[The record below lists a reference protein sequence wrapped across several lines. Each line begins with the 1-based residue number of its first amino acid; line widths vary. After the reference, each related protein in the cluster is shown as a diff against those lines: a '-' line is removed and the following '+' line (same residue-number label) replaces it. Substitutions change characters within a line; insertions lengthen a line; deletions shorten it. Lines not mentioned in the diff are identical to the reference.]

1 MGRADNEQAAV
12 LFDRQ
17 RLIISGPSPGKES
30 RKQRRLVMAK
40 AICKVFGMF
49 FLIIGLLGF
58 IFPNLLGMH
67 LSSIHNIIH
76 LISAALAL
84 YFGFAASPRAART
97 FSLIFG
103 SIYVL
108 IGALGFI
115 APGFVIELLQARH
128 APSWLPGLAA
138 DNIVHLLLGAIFII
152 AGLARAP
159 HAAPITIYNG
169 RMNGGTTAPTA
180 RG

>member
-1 MGRADNEQAAV
+1 
-12 LFDRQ
+12 
-17 RLIISGPSPGKES
+17 
-30 RKQRRLVMAK
+30 MAK
-40 AICKVFGMF
+40 AICKVLGIV

-67 LSSIHNIIH
+67 LSGIHNIIH

-84 YFGFAASPRAART
+84 YFGFVASPSAARA

-103 SIYVL
+103 AIYL
-108 IGALGFI
+108 LLGALGFI
-115 APGFVIELLQARH
+115 TPGGVIELLQARH
-128 APSWLPGLAA
+128 APGGLRSLTP
-138 DNIVHLLLGAIFII
+138 DNIVHLLLGAVFLI

-159 HAAPITIYNG
+159 HAAPITTYNRRTSG
-169 RMNGGTTAPTA
+169 RTTA

>member
-1 MGRADNEQAAV
+1 MGRADNDQAAV
-12 LFDRQ
+12 LFDRE
-17 RLIISGPSPGKES
+17 RSISWIRSSAIET
-30 RKQRRLVMAK
+30 RKQRRFVMAK
-40 AICKVFGMF
+40 AICKILGLV
-49 FLIIGLLGF
+49 FLIVGLMGF

-84 YFGFAASPRAART
+84 YFGFAASPSAARA

-103 SIYVL
+103 AVYL
-108 IGALGFI
+108 LLGALGFI
-115 APGFVIELLQARH
+115 APEPVIELLQAHH
-128 APSWLPGLAA
+128 APGGLRSLSA

-152 AGLARAP
+152 AGLVGAP
-159 HAAPITIYNG
+159 HVAPIRTHG
-169 RMNGGTTAPTA
+169 RTTGGTTA

>member
-12 LFDRQ
+12 LFDRE
-17 RLIISGPSPGKES
+17 RLIIRSRSPAKET
-30 RKQRRLVMAK
+30 RWQRRLVMAK
-40 AICKVFGMF
+40 AICKVLGIV

-58 IFPNLLGMH
+58 ISPNLLGMH
-67 LSSIHNIIH
+67 LSGIHNIIH

-84 YFGFAASPRAART
+84 YFGFAASPGAARV

-103 SIYVL
+103 ATYLL
-108 IGALGFI
+108 IGALGLI
-115 APGFVIELLQARH
+115 TPDLVIELLHARH
-128 APSWLPGLAA
+128 APGGPRGMAA

-159 HAAPITIYNG
+159 HAAPITTYNG
-169 RMNGGTTAPTA
+169 RTT
-180 RG
+180 G

>member
-12 LFDRQ
+12 LFDRE
-17 RLIISGPSPGKES
+17 RLSKRGRSPATET
-30 RKQRRLVMAK
+30 RKQRRFVMAK
-40 AICKVFGMF
+40 AICKVLGVV

-58 IFPNLLGMH
+58 VSPNLLGMH
-67 LSSIHNIIH
+67 LSGIHNIIH

-84 YFGFAASPRAART
+84 YFGFAASPSAART

-103 SIYVL
+103 AIYL
-108 IGALGFI
+108 LLGALGFI
-115 APGFVIELLQARH
+115 APGPVIRLIQAH
-128 APSWLPGLAA
+128 HTPGGLRSLVA

-159 HAAPITIYNG
+159 HVAPSTTHRG
-169 RMNGGTTAPTA
+169 PTGGATV

>member
-12 LFDRQ
+12 LFDRE
-17 RLIISGPSPGKES
+17 RLGNRGRSPATET
-30 RKQRRLVMAK
+30 RKQRRFVMAK
-40 AICKVFGMF
+40 AICKVLGVV

-58 IFPNLLGMH
+58 ASPNLLGMH
-67 LSSIHNIIH
+67 LSGFHNIIH

-84 YFGFAASPRAART
+84 YFGFAASPSAART

-103 SIYVL
+103 AIYL
-108 IGALGFI
+108 LLGALGFI
-115 APGFVIELLQARH
+115 ATGAVIRLLQAHH
-128 APSWLPGLAA
+128 APGGLRSLAA
-138 DNIVHLLLGAIFII
+138 DNIVNLLLGAVFII

-159 HAAPITIYNG
+159 HIAPITTYRG
-169 RMNGGTTAPTA
+169 PTGGPAF

>member
-1 MGRADNEQAAV
+1 
-12 LFDRQ
+12 
-17 RLIISGPSPGKES
+17 
-30 RKQRRLVMAK
+30 MAK
-40 AICKVFGMF
+40 AICKILGVV

-58 IFPNLLGMH
+58 VSPNLLGMH
-67 LSSIHNIIH
+67 LSGIHNIIH

-84 YFGFAASPRAART
+84 YFGFAASPSAART

-103 SIYVL
+103 AVYLL

-115 APGFVIELLQARH
+115 APGPVIRLLQAYH
-128 APSWLPGLAA
+128 APGGPRSLAA
-138 DNIVHLLLGAIFII
+138 DNIVHLLLGAIFIV

-159 HAAPITIYNG
+159 HITPITTHRG
-169 RMNGGTTAPTA
+169 PTGGAAA